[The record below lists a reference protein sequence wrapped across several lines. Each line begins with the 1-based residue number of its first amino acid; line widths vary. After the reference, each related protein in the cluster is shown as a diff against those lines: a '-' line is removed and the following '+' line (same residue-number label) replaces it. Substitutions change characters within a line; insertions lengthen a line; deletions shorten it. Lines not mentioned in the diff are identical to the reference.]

1 MDAPGASYKEPY
13 AVKTRRSGSKVF
25 RMTTALA
32 ASGPLLILLGM
43 TAVLVQDAWP
53 AWRYQ
58 GFSFFTGVTWN
69 MGNMYAN
76 SPVVQNG
83 VKAAPGAAF
92 GILPFLAG
100 TLGSS
105 LIALVV
111 GVPVAVLVAFVLVYR
126 APGWLAGMMSP
137 VIELLAGIPSV
148 VYGLWG
154 VVVLAPVVQNILGPW
169 LTGLGR
175 VVPFLAGPVGTGMG
189 LLTSGLVL
197 GVMIIP
203 IVTAT
208 TRDLLMQVPKLP
220 VEGGLA
226 LGLTSF
232 EVVRHIALPWVRRG
246 IFGAVILGWGRA
258 LGETMAVLMV
268 SGDAANYLP
277 TNLYSPI
284 ATMASTIAAL
294 LDSALTDFSGMALH
308 ALALIALSLL
318 VITLVSNLF
327 ARLLVSFGRRDI
339 GVEV

>member
-1 MDAPGASYKEPY
+1 
-13 AVKTRRSGSKVF
+13 
-25 RMTTALA
+25 MTTALA
-32 ASGPLLILLGM
+32 ASGPLLVLLGM
-43 TAVLVQDAWP
+43 TVVLVQDAWP

-69 MGNMYAN
+69 MGNLYAN
-76 SPVVQNG
+76 NPIVRHGVQ
-83 VKAAPGAAF
+83 AAPGATF
-92 GILPFLAG
+92 GILPFLVG

-105 LIALVV
+105 LIALIV

-126 APGWLAGMMSP
+126 APGRLGGVLSLI
-137 VIELLAGIPSV
+137 VELLAGIPSV

-154 VVVLAPVVQNILGPW
+154 VVALAPLVQNRLGPW

-175 VVPFLAGPVGTGMG
+175 AVPFLAGPVGTGLG

-197 GVMIIP
+197 AVMIIP

-208 TRDLLMQVPKLP
+208 TRDLLLQVPKLP

-268 SGDAANYLP
+268 SGNAANYLP

-294 LDSALTDFSGMALH
+294 LDSALTDFSGLAVH

-318 VITLVSNLF
+318 IITLLSNLF
-327 ARLLVSFGRRDI
+327 ARLLVSIGRRDI

>member
-1 MDAPGASYKEPY
+1 M
-13 AVKTRRSGSKVF
+13 KTSNSASKVF
-25 RMTTALA
+25 RTATALA
-32 ASGPLLILLGM
+32 ASGPLVILIAM
-43 TAVLVQDAWP
+43 TAVLIQDAWP

-58 GFSFFTGVTWN
+58 GFSFFTGVVWN
-69 MGNMYAN
+69 MGNLYAN
-76 SPVVQNG
+76 NPVVRHG
-83 VKAAPGAAF
+83 VQAAPGATF
-92 GILPFLAG
+92 GILPFLVG

-105 LIALVV
+105 LIALVI

-126 APGWLAGMMSP
+126 APGWLGGIISP

-154 VVVLAPVVQNILGPW
+154 VVVLAPLVQNRLGP
-169 LTGLGR
+169 LLAGLGGA
-175 VVPFLAGPVGTGMG
+175 VPFLAGPVGTGLG

-197 GVMIIP
+197 AVMIIP

-294 LDSALTDFSGMALH
+294 LDSALTDFSGMAIH

-318 VITLVSNLF
+318 IITLVSNLL
-327 ARLLVSFGRRDI
+327 ARLLVSIGQRDI